1 MSYKNFLNE
10 AEGPDPEVPQA
21 PLKLPRAS
29 GVQEEAGEGGGEG
42 GLLELLPHKVQE
54 LARRKEVVWGG
65 ALVTC
70 LLLISIAFFYASSG
84 EALLDLPLYSSNGGS
99 I

>member
-29 GVQEEAGEGGGEG
+29 GVQEEAEEGEG
-42 GLLELLPHKVQE
+42 GLLELLPPKVQE

-84 EALLDLPLYSSNGGS
+84 EITVIDLPLYSR
-99 I
+99 